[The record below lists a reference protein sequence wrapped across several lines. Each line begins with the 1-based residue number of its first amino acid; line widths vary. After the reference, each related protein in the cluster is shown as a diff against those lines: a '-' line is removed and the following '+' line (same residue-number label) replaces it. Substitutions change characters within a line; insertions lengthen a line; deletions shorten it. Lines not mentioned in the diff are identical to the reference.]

1 MSGNIVLISAGTGAP
16 SHGTETGITKSKK
29 KIEGNKTE
37 YMNESR
43 ARRDDSA
50 L

>member
-37 YMNESR
+37 YMESR